1 MPLSIPAFPMIDR
14 KRHPVL
20 SRFLKHRLA
29 VLGLFWIACVVIVA
43 VAGDRLVPW
52 AYDRIDLRHR
62 NEPPSATHPLGTD
75 ALGRDVLSRLMMG
88 ARVTLQVAAISVA
101 GSALIG
107 TAMGAASAM
116 LGSTADILLQRLTEI
131 VMSVPLLVIALV
143 FMAFLEP
150 GLWPLIAVLAAFGWT
165 DTARVVRG
173 ELLSVREEQYIEAAR
188 ALGLGLPRIVLK
200 HALPACF
207 PSLMVNATLKAATF
221 ILVEASMSFLGFGV
235 QPPTPSW
242 GLMLAEAQEMEVLT
256 KMPWLWIPPGVAITL
271 TVLALNF
278 LGDGLRD
285 AISPKERHTVI

>member
-1 MPLSIPAFPMIDR
+1 MIDR
-14 KRHPVL
+14 KRHPIL
-20 SRFLKHRLA
+20 NRFLKHRLA

-43 VAGDRLVPW
+43 VTGDKLVPW
-52 AYDRIDLRHR
+52 PYDRIDLRHR
-62 NEPPSATHPLGTD
+62 NEPPSATHLLGTD
-75 ALGRDVLSRLMMG
+75 ALGRDVLSRLMRG
-88 ARVTLQVAAISVA
+88 GRVTLQVAAISVA

-107 TAMGAASAM
+107 TAVGAASAM